1 MVALIF
7 YWWKYPVTAAAF
19 GCSGSVEMHLQWCA
33 VLFCTIQLSL
43 PAVFCFF
50 SRKLAGLAIKLI
62 FEKHVWGASLG
73 CLSWKETFCVFLI
86 YFSPGL
92 FFFFT
97 GLLLVANEK
106 QLPLVLKC
114 VVVHCCQKFS
124 YKYLVTIQWKTHV
137 YGLSCYLSFSCYGG
151 ESYTPT
157 ITPCS
162 LFAAR
167 GVERNHREDKGDGT
181 EQWSLLWYSNCE
193 FWSW

>member
-50 SRKLAGLAIKLI
+50 FQKAGRLSDQTDFWETCLRSLTRMSVMKGDFLCLPHLLQSRTL
-62 FEKHVWGASLG
+62 
-73 CLSWKETFCVFLI
+73 
-86 YFSPGL
+86 
-92 FFFFT
+92 FFT